1 LLQRCIQMDPERVPV
16 LPQSEI
22 TPPVHA
28 LLREDAPAP
37 DLLSSSNP
45 RTTVKIDTNNW
56 VPYAGNASSNSEK
69 EFIPSPLPAHLPES
83 NAEKRESNI
92 NEDRFPH
99 SATRIQTGI
108 DWIVPTEE
116 VGVSHTVGERL
127 QPTLDVAI
135 AEKNKYT
142 RKAKWTGLALN
153 LAIGLQVL
161 LGSLTTGLSAQ
172 AVSGGKS
179 SAAATTALGAIATL
193 VASYL
198 ARARGSNEPEL
209 SITRT
214 KDLEQ
219 FIRECQ
225 AFLLDHGHLHGM
237 ECDADIARFR
247 RRFEELLGNANGER
261 KLAPP
266 V

>member
-1 LLQRCIQMDPERVPV
+1 MDPERVPV

-28 LLREDAPAP
+28 LLGEDAPAP
-37 DLLSSSNP
+37 DSLSLSNP

-56 VPYAGNASSNSEK
+56 VPFHDSSSSEK
-69 EFIPSPLPAHLPES
+69 EFIQSPLPVHLPES
-83 NAEKRESNI
+83 NAEKRET
-92 NEDRFPH
+92 H
-99 SATRIQTGI
+99 STTRIQTGV
-108 DWIVPTEE
+108 DWIVPTTE

-135 AEKNKYT
+135 IEKNKYT
-142 RKAKWTGLALN
+142 AKAKWTGLVLN
-153 LAIGLQVL
+153 IAIGLQVL

-179 SAAATTALGAIATL
+179 TAAATTALGALATL
-193 VASYL
+193 VAAYL

-209 SITRT
+209 STTRT

-219 FIRECQ
+219 FIRECR
-225 AFLLDHGHLHGM
+225 AFSIGPWSFTWD
-237 ECDADIARFR
+237 
-247 RRFEELLGNANGER
+247 
-261 KLAPP
+261 
-266 V
+266 